1 MSPAVRLAMLLACL
15 PVLGAMLLAGCHG
28 LPGFGHYPGPYGDL
42 INHLAPL
49 ERHASNVVA
58 AINFDYR
65 GLDTL
70 GEVFILFAAV
80 AGSVV
85 LMRGVQGEDR
95 ADAEQPPAP
104 GRPDLPRSDDAAWLS
119 TGLLGLLVVF
129 GLYVVVHGQLT
140 PGGGFQ
146 GGVITATAVLLIY
159 LTRNYG
165 AFLGAV
171 PKEATDALEAFAAG
185 AYALVGIATLLAGG
199 AFLQNLLPLG
209 KLHDFLSAGSIAL
222 INDAVGIEVAAGFIV
237 LFLEFAEEVRERPTG
252 EGE

>member
-1 MSPAVRLAMLLACL
+1 MSDAMRLAVLLLAL
-15 PVLGAMLLAGCHG
+15 PVLGATLLLGAIG

-42 INHLAPL
+42 LNHLAPL
-49 ERHASNVVA
+49 ERHATNVVS

-70 GEVFILFAAV
+70 GEEFILFAAV

-85 LMRGVQGEDR
+85 LMRGVQGESHS
-95 ADAEQPPAP
+95 DAEQPPSE

-146 GGVITATAVLLIY
+146 GGVIAATAVLLIY

-165 AFLGAV
+165 TFRESV
-171 PKEATDALEAFAAG
+171 PKEASDAVEAVAAG
-185 AYALVGIATLLAGG
+185 AYALVGVATLLAGG
-199 AFLQNLLPLG
+199 AFLENLLPLG
-209 KLHDFLSAGSIAL
+209 QTGNFLSAGTIAL
-222 INDAVGIEVAAGFIV
+222 INDAVGIAVVAAFLV
-237 LFLEFAEEVRERPTG
+237 LFLEFAEEVRERPPA
-252 EGE
+252 EER